1 MLHAGLAAC
10 IKSALMLR
18 IMVMLVLVLVLEMVR
33 VRSRISGRSMRRR
46 SIDAEE
52 DRDRVVI

>member
-1 MLHAGLAAC
+1 
-10 IKSALMLR
+10 MLR